1 MRLRQEVGTL
11 VVKSE
16 LNRMVDT
23 PYRKVSAMG
32 EEQSQWRNLGDAE
45 FRSMFLKAASGQ
57 PDDADAF
64 FGKFKYVSDVQQGPP
79 NG

>member
-23 PYRKVSAMG
+23 PCRKVSAMG
-32 EEQSQWRNLGDAE
+32 EEQSQWRNSRE
-45 FRSMFLKAASGQ
+45 IRRQS
-57 PDDADAF
+57 
-64 FGKFKYVSDVQQGPP
+64 
-79 NG
+79 

>member
-1 MRLRQEVGTL
+1 
-11 VVKSE
+11 
-16 LNRMVDT
+16 
-23 PYRKVSAMG
+23 MG

-64 FGKFKYVSDVQQGPP
+64 FGKFKYVSDLQQGSYSAALDQGILLLEKMQA
-79 NG
+79 NRRERLS